1 MANTSRTGLRIAIGL
16 WSVCVCAAAFAGE
29 QIAWRNDPNLTGQQ
43 NLIRR
48 IGCTDAQN
56 VMCKEQTKEC
66 YERCAKDNDIN
77 QRGFCLKLCANGA
90 IRCFQSCGR

>member
-1 MANTSRTGLRIAIGL
+1 MANTSRTGLRIVIKF

-29 QIAWRNDPNLTGQQ
+29 QIAWRNDHNLTGQQ
-43 NLIRR
+43 LIRR

-56 VMCKEQTKEC
+56 AMCKEQTKEC
-66 YERCAKDNDIN
+66 YQRCGKDNGY
-77 QRGFCLKLCANGA
+77 QPKRFVLKLCANGA